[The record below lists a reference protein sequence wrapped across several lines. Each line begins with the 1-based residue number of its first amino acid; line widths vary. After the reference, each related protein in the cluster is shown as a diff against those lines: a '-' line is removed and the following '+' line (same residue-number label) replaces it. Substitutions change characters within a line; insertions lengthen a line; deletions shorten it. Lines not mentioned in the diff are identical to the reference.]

1 MERNKKNIEDKRNK
15 NTSPTDLKGKDI
27 DATNQTNFDEEG
39 SPSKEGSNLLPE
51 DIEKDEKSKL
61 DPMGTEVMQ
70 EDKEHQT
77 QQDKDRYNGSKN
89 PKGMDTDLNDKNK
102 KTKDSTK

>member
-1 MERNKKNIEDKRNK
+1 MERNKKNLEDKRNK

-27 DATNQTNFDEEG
+27 DAANQTNSGAGG
-39 SPSKEGSNLLPE
+39 STIKEGSNLLPE
-51 DIEKDEKSKL
+51 DIEKDEKSRL

-77 QQDKDRYNGSKN
+77 QQDKDRYNGSKS
-89 PKGMDTDLNDKNK
+89 PKGMDTDINDKDKN
-102 KTKDSTK
+102 TKDSTK